1 MEKQRLPFTFDRILL
16 HEDFIRYIESNR
28 SNPENP
34 WKKEFEKNPD
44 LKQEFERAV
53 QLHRM
58 LTSHKRIKYPDDY
71 KRKQIN
77 RLFSRINAETKSDR
91 FNQRRNLIRISQ
103 ISASI
108 LIALIVAAILLIRN
122 NVIDVSLAQVKEL
135 RVIVPSGEKSQ
146 LILPDGTQVWLNSES
161 KLVYPCDFTSR
172 ERKVTLEGE
181 AYFDVAKVNH
191 SQFIVFT
198 QDFKIRVLGTKF
210 NIKSYPKDRA
220 FETTVVEGMVRVES
234 GKPILN
240 FSPVVLK
247 PTERLVY
254 KKDTGSD
261 PNKTAMDT
269 ESASGVEKVQVISNK
284 EIIISHVNTN
294 HITCWKDHLLVFD
307 NETFEEIARKMS
319 RWYKVEITL
328 LDEELKTQRYTGK
341 FVHNESLTQVLE
353 AIRLTT
359 PINYQINQNRVEIA
373 LSKNND
379 FY

>member
-181 AYFDVAKVNH
+181 AYFEVAKVNH